1 MPSLRSPSAP
11 PSTSSDRSAD
21 VIRVAVVDDHPPIRE
36 AIRRAAEESM
46 DVRIVAETG
55 SVGEASRLIEEHE
68 PDVAVVDLSLRD
80 GHGFELLKSVR
91 AQHLD
96 TRLVVYSLHDETVY
110 AERALRAGA
119 SGYLMKGGSTA
130 DVLAAVRRVAAGE
143 VYLSPEMKRRVLP
156 AMRSDGEEEV
166 HFPIDELT
174 DRELHVFRTMGRG
187 LTANAIADRLGIAR
201 KTVDTHR
208 RRIKEKLG
216 YQTTDEVVAHA
227 ARWVLGT
234 TDERGRP

>member
-1 MPSLRSPSAP
+1 MPSLRSPSA
-11 PSTSSDRSAD
+11 STSPDRSTD
-21 VIRVAVVDDHPPIRE
+21 VIRIAVVDDHPPIRE
-36 AIRRAAEESM
+36 AIRRATEESM
-46 DVRIVAETG
+46 DTKVVAETG
-55 SVGEASRLIEEHE
+55 SAGEASRLIEEHQ

-80 GHGFELLKSVR
+80 SHGLELVENVR
-91 AQHLD
+91 AQHPD

-130 DVLAAVRRVAAGE
+130 DVLTAVRRVAAGE

-156 AMRSDGEEEV
+156 TMRSDGEEEV

-174 DRELHVFRTMGRG
+174 ERELHVFRTMGQG

-227 ARWVLGT
+227 ARWVLGAK
-234 TDERGRP
+234 DEEDRS

>member
-1 MPSLRSPSAP
+1 MPSLRSPSA
-11 PSTSSDRSAD
+11 STSSDRSTD
-21 VIRVAVVDDHPPIRE
+21 VIRIAVVDDHPPIRE
-36 AIRRAAEESM
+36 AIRRATEESM
-46 DVRIVAETG
+46 DTKLVAETG
-55 SVGEASRLIEEHE
+55 SAGEASRLIEEHE

-80 GHGFELLKSVR
+80 SHGLELVESVR
-91 AQHLD
+91 AQHPN

-130 DVLAAVRRVAAGE
+130 DVLTAVRRVAAGE

-156 AMRSDGEEEV
+156 TTRSDGEEEV

-174 DRELHVFRTMGRG
+174 ERELHVFRTMGQG

-227 ARWVLGT
+227 ARWVLGSE
-234 TDERGRP
+234 DEGDQS